1 MLDTTHGMVATPFK
15 DYGFVALLL
24 EMFINSVISKR
35 RVENGMS
42 LTSCWFEEAETV
54 LRPHEERLVVKFVFD
69 GRKYQLLVNFAAEST
84 ANQLDEPLL
93 TLEMER
99 FRDSEML
106 MRTALRA
113 LSCLGTPALF
123 SEKFQDPRW
132 TFPCSEEVSLIQC
145 CADGLSE
152 LTTGELNRWIR
163 AFESVHPKII
173 ERGLGEFLGISDP
186 LADMIIKADSAA
198 QKNALLEPI
207 RALLAENKAI

>member
-24 EMFINSVISKR
+24 EKFINSAISKKR
-35 RVENGMS
+35 IETGASVV
-42 LTSCWFEEAETV
+42 SCWFEEVEIV
-54 LRPHEERLVVKFVFD
+54 LRPCEERLVVKFVFD
-69 GRKYQLLVNFAAEST
+69 GRKYRLLVNFAAEST
-84 ANQLDEPLL
+84 ANQLDEHLL

-106 MRTALRA
+106 MCTALRA

-123 SEKFQDPRW
+123 CEKFQDPRW

-152 LTTGELNRWIR
+152 LTTVELNRWIR

-173 ERGLGEFLGISDP
+173 ERGLGEFLGMSDP
-186 LADMIIKADSAA
+186 LANMLIKADSAA
-198 QKNALLEPI
+198 QKNALLDPI
-207 RALLAENKAI
+207 RALLAENKAV